1 MRSSVSYILSHAPGE
16 SVMSHPDYSQHA
28 QHHACLLVLV
38 KGIGGMLKNFNK
50 LWERIQRVNNI
61 KVTDSTGQVRDI
73 WVRYVRDYPVE
84 NNDWGDFQTHRR
96 LLGLITLSKFTN
108 QVELNE
114 VCRVHESL
122 KVKYSNT
129 LYDSRA
135 FMFGPVSN
143 MKKPEQ
149 EPETYSYYEE
159 DKPLKDG
166 TSDKASLPSDQADSL
181 TSLDSFPQS
190 TSSNSSYPLQEEHFT
205 TPSNFKT
212 HAMFYGENDPVPD
225 LEQNVADLINSLFW
239 VVESKRLERSKEKLD
254 KVSLLL
260 APFEKKDFVGLDME
274 SRNNK
279 KRCMGRVTKN
289 LADLT
294 LQAGLVADS
303 LSLYNSSTELLKTDW
318 LWLAAA
324 KEGLCTASAI
334 LLYPN
339 LRNPTPLHRNASLQE
354 NSPNK
359 AKQLSLFQPNSD
371 SLRKLKL
378 NSSPLRTSK
387 TSSPVNPPSE
397 LTPTS
402 SDSVETSSRQSET
415 DNADSES
422 LASSSDIE
430 YQSHKSYLGPDLP
443 SIPRQPPSQ
452 ITNQFLLNGEEIAE
466 KYREAIMDYSKYKNA
481 GVIETEAC
489 FKAARIAVE
498 QCNSL
503 HASSFLQNVIFI
515 NLTLSEQEKIQR
527 FETLAE
533 LYKEIGF
540 HRKAGFCQR
549 LAATRQVSPNN
560 PSPDWLKCYYLMLH
574 SFPGYKL
581 SLDPNY
587 VIQHQVGWP
596 ALQIQLLQELV
607 VASRRMGHP
616 ALATRHMT
624 FLLQTMWP
632 HLSRQEHRELA
643 IQLQALSAQCEGGP
657 VPLVL
662 ETGEVIPPANLTH
675 VPHCSWFNTRPLPPA
690 RAPHLRQAKPTH
702 GPFIFTPIHFGSLE
716 RNAKKDEGKMEY
728 LWVEDDIC
736 EVQMKLTNPLP
747 FELKVSNMRLLT
759 SGVVFESIPET
770 IILAPDSPTTVN
782 LHGTP
787 KEVGELQILGYST
800 HTLGV
805 KSNCRL
811 KNMPTPHKF
820 PASYTIEVIPSLP
833 TITIET
839 IVAPSG
845 NAHLSSV
852 ENVGSTTNISL
863 FNGESTDCSI
873 RITNT
878 SNVSIEHLELAIQS
892 NMDSQLQSKVFQYSN
907 EDIQSLLPIP
917 PNETATIT
925 IKLYGEA
932 DFLDLGGV
940 GGENLFPNSLN
951 SNYPSRVGSPV
962 PNAQTSLPTQSSNPQ
977 TSLSSGL
984 IPNRTSGSFS
994 PSQLYLVLDVTN
1006 LTSEEMDFHYA
1017 PSKHI
1022 LIESKESCR
1031 VPVPLDRCPFNA
1043 TANKPA
1049 DEDLVESKSI
1059 NTGSSTNSLELM
1071 CSEHITNN
1079 ISLRW
1084 HLMQSDITGRA
1095 SVKGITLS
1103 QAMMDIVRMS
1113 PLNWEVSVNSQCIKP
1128 QEEYNCTAGECLSLG
1143 VAVWNHLSRPL
1154 HKLCLSVQF
1163 YQDYNNGVL
1172 SYKLDNRVATAG
1184 NNKVVLTTLPES
1196 AKAYHECTVVFLTPG
1211 EYKIDIQCSTTE
1223 PILDEVP
1230 LIKETEHPSII
1241 QPCAGEPQNKHMK
1254 LDTLQLPQNKL
1265 VAKNPPKLTLNKKGL
1280 VTKSYENESHCD
1292 PPRTRIDRLLNKLTQ
1307 AELTANIKNSMSK
1320 LKEPADLDAFVT
1332 DDLKCTPDAPK
1343 EAVLWLMVKKQE
1355 HLNNRLMD
1363 LVVQTKKHVEILQNN
1378 SEEAKVAKREN
1389 EHTIESLRYVVKCL
1403 QEKHA
1408 TLEEQIEILTSVE
1421 SR

>member
-16 SVMSHPDYSQHA
+16 SVMSHPDYAQQA

-38 KGIGGMLKNFNK
+38 KGVGGMLKNFNK

-61 KVTDSTGQVRDI
+61 KVTDSSGQARDI

-96 LLGLITLSKFTN
+96 LLGLITLSKFNN

-122 KVKYSNT
+122 KVKYSST

-143 MKKPEQ
+143 MKRPEQ
-149 EPETYSYYEE
+149 EPETYSYDD
-159 DKPLKDG
+159 DKSRESFG
-166 TSDKASLPSDQADSL
+166 DKASIPSEQADSL
-181 TSLDSFPQS
+181 SSAESFPQS
-190 TSSNSSYPLQEEHFT
+190 ASSSASIPLPEENFT

-225 LEQNVADLINSLFW
+225 LEQNVADLINALFW
-239 VVESKRLERSKEKLD
+239 VVESRRLERSREKLE

-294 LQAGLVADS
+294 LQSGLVNES
-303 LSLYNSSTELLKTDW
+303 LSLYHSSAEILKSVNDW

-324 KEGLCTASAI
+324 KEGLCASSAI

-339 LRNPTPLHRNASLQE
+339 LRNPTPLQRNASLQE
-354 NSPNK
+354 SSPNK
-359 AKQLSLFQPNSD
+359 AKSLTLFQSQTDPF
-371 SLRKLKL
+371 RKFKTT
-378 NSSPLRTSK
+378 SSPLRSSK

-397 LTPTS
+397 LTPSS
-402 SDSVETSSRQSET
+402 SDSIESSSRQSET

-430 YQSHKSYLGPDLP
+430 YQSQKSYLGPDLP
-443 SIPRQPPSQ
+443 SIPRQPQSQ
-452 ITNQFLLNGEEIAE
+452 IINQYLLNGDDIVE
-466 KYREAIMDYSKYKNA
+466 KYRKAIIHYSKYQNA
-481 GVIETEAC
+481 GIIETEAC

-498 QCNSL
+498 QGNCL
-503 HASSFLQNVIFI
+503 HVSGFLQNVIFI

-527 FETLAE
+527 FDTLAE
-533 LYKEIGF
+533 LYMEIGF
-540 HRKAGFCQR
+540 LRKAAFCQR
-549 LAATRQVSPNN
+549 LAATRHVSSNN
-560 PSPDWLKCYYLMLH
+560 PNPDWQRCYYLMLH
-574 SFPGYKL
+574 SFPGQKL

-607 VASRRMGHP
+607 IAARRMGHP

-632 HLSRQEHRELA
+632 HLTKQQHKEFA

-675 VPHCSWFNTRPLPPA
+675 VPSCSALAPRPAPPA
-690 RAPHLRQAKPTH
+690 RAPHLIKCKTQS

-716 RNAKKDEGKMEY
+716 RKAKKDEGKMEY

-759 SGVVFESIPET
+759 SGIVFESIPET
-770 IILAPDSPTTVN
+770 IILPPDSPTTVN

-787 KEVGELQILGYST
+787 KEVGDLQIMGYST

-811 KNMPTPHKF
+811 KNMPMPNKF

-839 IVAPSG
+839 TVAPSG
-845 NAHLSSV
+845 NLNLPNV
-852 ENVGSTTNISL
+852 ENVGSITNISL
-863 FNGESTDCSI
+863 HNGEGTDCTMK
-873 RITNT
+873 ITNT
-878 SNVSIEHLELAIQS
+878 SNVPIEYLDLAIQS
-892 NMDSQLQSKVFQYSN
+892 NMDTQLQSKVFQWSN
-907 EDIQSLLPIP
+907 DDIQSQLPIH

-925 IKLYGEA
+925 MKLYGEA

-940 GGENLFPNSLN
+940 GGDVFPNSLT

-962 PNAQTSLPTQSSNPQ
+962 PNAQTSLPTQSSNAH

-984 IPNRTSGSFS
+984 VPNRNLSGSFRS
-994 PSQLYLVLDVTN
+994 TNSHTTNWSAPISVMPPSRGRQIETQVIIRYSGGRGKEMHCRQSTLQINLELLPSVSITHWDVLPAEIPSQLYLVLDVSN
-1006 LTSEEMDFHYA
+1006 LTSEEMEFHYA
-1017 PSKHI
+1017 PQKHI
-1022 LIESKESCR
+1022 LIESRESCR
-1031 VPVPLDRCPFNA
+1031 VPVPLPRCPFNVQPC
-1043 TANKPA
+1043 KK
-1049 DEDLVESKSI
+1049 DEDAMESKSI
-1059 NTGSSTNSLELM
+1059 STGTSTNSLELM

-1079 ISLRW
+1079 VELQW
-1084 HLMQSDITGRA
+1084 HLVHSDIRGRA

-1128 QEEYNCTAGECLSLG
+1128 QEEYSCTAGECISLG

-1154 HKLCLSVQF
+1154 HRLCLSVQL

-1223 PILDEVP
+1223 PILDDPSMEDHQSLIQTCAEVSHTWRFIP
-1230 LIKETEHPSII
+1230 P
-1241 QPCAGEPQNKHMK
+1241 
-1254 LDTLQLPQNKL
+1254 
-1265 VAKNPPKLTLNKKGL
+1265 VAI
-1280 VTKSYENESHCD
+1280 S
-1292 PPRTRIDRLLNKLTQ
+1292 
-1307 AELTANIKNSMSK
+1307 
-1320 LKEPADLDAFVT
+1320 VT
-1332 DDLKCTPDAPK
+1332 D
-1343 EAVLWLMVKKQE
+1343 
-1355 HLNNRLMD
+1355 
-1363 LVVQTKKHVEILQNN
+1363 
-1378 SEEAKVAKREN
+1378 
-1389 EHTIESLRYVVKCL
+1389 
-1403 QEKHA
+1403 
-1408 TLEEQIEILTSVE
+1408 
-1421 SR
+1421 